1 MAAVSGAVGAV
12 SRPLGRDPL
21 THRVRLKFAL
31 NSRASLAPSPAS
43 AGVPGATND
52 GINKKASVL
61 FRRLGGAPRVVGSRS
76 SAAHVT
82 RAVVAP
88 NYKDD
93 LDFDED
99 DDVYTWRVG
108 GANDIPIRHLRDV
121 YRGEAPLVAIP
132 NPFCTSSSCPV
143 RGIGDRTPLNLNRVF
158 VSEDDRVLLK
168 AIAFG

>member
-12 SRPLGRDPL
+12 SCPLGRDLL

-31 NSRASLAPSPAS
+31 KPRASLSPSPAS
-43 AGVPGATND
+43 ARVPGATND
-52 GINKKASVL
+52 VINKASVL
-61 FRRLGGAPRVVGSRS
+61 SRRLGGAPRVVGSRS

-99 DDVYTWRVG
+99 DDAYTWRVG

-143 RGIGDRTPLNLNRVF
+143 AGIGDRTPLNLNRMF